1 MGTTIEVNN
10 ELISWAISRAGY
22 KLKDI
27 PELYPRAKDWLDD
40 KKEPTLPQLRDFAR
54 KVHLPFGYLLLNE
67 PPIEE
72 LPIPFFRTLGGA
84 TDQVDLNVRDTI
96 LTLQKRQDW
105 MREYLI
111 EQGRDPL
118 EWVGGFTTDT
128 PVDVIT
134 KDIRRVL
141 NLNYRWANHLPNW
154 QQALDHLAEKV
165 EDAGIIIVFNSVVGN
180 NTHRSIDVEDCR
192 GFVLTDEYAP
202 FLFVNSA
209 DSKSAQMF
217 TIVHELAHIW
227 IGESA
232 GFDFRQLQPAENEIE
247 RFCDQLAAEFLVPSQ
262 TFEEAWTH
270 YQDNPHIGEV
280 FEALA
285 RQFKVS
291 PIVIGRRALDLGKIH
306 REEFFEF
313 YNHRIQQHF
322 AKRESQSDGG
332 NFYATLRKRLNQSFV
347 ATVNRAV
354 KEDKLLYKD
363 AYELTGLKGTT
374 YEKAIN
380 KFGL

>member
-1 MGTTIEVNN
+1 MGTTVEVNN
-10 ELISWAISRAGY
+10 ELIFWAISRAGY
-22 KLKDI
+22 ELKDI
-27 PELYPRAKDWLDD
+27 PELYPRARDWLDD

-54 KVHLPFGYLLLNE
+54 KVNLPFGYLLLSE
-67 PPIEE
+67 PPKEE
-72 LPIPFFRTLGGA
+72 LPIPFFRTLEGI
-84 TDQVDLNVRDTI
+84 TDQVNLNVRDTI

-105 MREYLI
+105 LREYLI
-111 EQGRDPL
+111 EQGEDML
-118 EWVGGFTTDT
+118 EWVDSFTTDT
-128 PVDVIT
+128 PIDVIT

-141 NLNYRWANHLPNW
+141 NLNYGWANNLPNW
-154 QQALDHLAEKV
+154 QKALDHLAEKV
-165 EDAGIIIVFNSVVGN
+165 EEVGIIIVFNSVVDN
-180 NTHRSIDVEDCR
+180 NTHRPIAVEDCR

-217 TIVHELAHIW
+217 TIAHELAHIW

-232 GFDFRQLQPAENEIE
+232 GFDFRQLQPADNDIE
-247 RFCDQLAAEFLVPSQ
+247 RFCDRIAAEFLVPSQ
-262 TFEEAWTH
+262 TFEEAWLQ
-270 YQDNPHIGEV
+270 YQDNPDLGQV
-280 FEALA
+280 FETLA

-291 PIVIGRRALDLGKIH
+291 PIVIGRKALDLEKIH

-313 YNHRIQQHF
+313 YNRHIQQHF
-322 AKRESQSDGG
+322 KKRESQSDGG
-332 NFYATLRKRLNQSFV
+332 NFYATLRKRLNQRFI

-354 KEDKLLYKD
+354 KENNILYKD

-380 KFGL
+380 EFGL